1 MSKNYI
7 IKQLESKFKERES
20 FLREELFDFYRQF
33 EPDLKDST
41 FRWRIYNL
49 KTEKIITPLS
59 RGLFTLSYKPVFI
72 PEIGDVE
79 KKIFTK
85 VAKQFPELRQCIWS
99 TKAINE
105 FMLHIPGRYITV
117 LQVDEDA
124 LEPVYEFLKEQ
135 KYSNVYIQPE
145 EKEIDRYIYES
156 DTAIILQSLIT
167 KSPTQKIKTI
177 TSITIEKMIVDLY
190 CEKKLYSAFQGG
202 ELVHII
208 NNAYNRY
215 SIDFTKLFG
224 YAKRRRKE
232 SGLEEFLST
241 KTDIPKS
248 ILNG

>member
-7 IKQLESKFKERES
+7 IKQLEGKFKERES

-85 VAKQFPELRQCIWS
+85 IAKQFPELRQCIWS

-190 CEKKLYSAFQGG
+190 CEKKLYSAFQGV

>member
-85 VAKQFPELRQCIWS
+85 IAKQFPELRQCIWS